1 MFKRESLSTF
11 NDATPRSTS
20 NNGKPSR
27 FGRSADD
34 DANSSVSDSSSTIP
48 RAKKPCEKLKF
59 ALLNGVVIPPSCLA
73 IIPISGEG
81 IRMLLDV
88 TSTRLYRLPFP
99 MLDRLKMYS
108 GWDQITL
115 ADVIAG
121 LLILATSLVWIR
133 VINESKGV
141 GDVLSYRQ
149 KLPALFY
156 LYAGVAAG
164 VIGLDALIF
173 LLGIQSRANGWGEVP
188 VYAGPA
194 CCVLYVV
201 LCACFAIFHSD
212 YATGKRV

>member
-1 MFKRESLSTF
+1 MDDS
-11 NDATPRSTS
+11 
-20 NNGKPSR
+20 KP
-27 FGRSADD
+27 
-34 DANSSVSDSSSTIP
+34 IP
-48 RAKKPCEKLKF
+48 RAKKPSEKLKF
-59 ALLNGVVIPPSCLA
+59 GLLNGVVIPPSCLA

-88 TSTRLYRLPFP
+88 TSTKLSRLPFP
-99 MLDRLKMYS
+99 MLDRLEMYS
-108 GWDQITL
+108 GWDQLDL
-115 ADVIAG
+115 AHVIAG

-173 LLGIQSRANGWGEVP
+173 LLGLQSRTNGWGEVP